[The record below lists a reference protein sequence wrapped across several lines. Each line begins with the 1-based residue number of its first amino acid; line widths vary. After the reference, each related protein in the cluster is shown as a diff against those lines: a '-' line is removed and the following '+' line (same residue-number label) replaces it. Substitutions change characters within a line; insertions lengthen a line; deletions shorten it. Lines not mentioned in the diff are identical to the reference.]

1 MPPDRPEVLLR
12 KAKQDELAL
21 EKLLDDRDIEDD
33 LLGVHAQQ
41 AAEKMLKALLAAR
54 GVDYPKT
61 HNLRVLIELLSAEG
75 IRLPEKLAEIDR
87 LTQFGTTFRYD
98 SISIADGRDR
108 ASWLGWIQAL
118 RAFVEPL
125 IRG

>member
-12 KAKQDELAL
+12 KASQDRLAL
-21 EKLLDDRDIEDD
+21 EKLIDDPEIEDD
-33 LLGVHAQQ
+33 LLGFHAQQ
-41 AAEKMLKALLAAR
+41 AAEKILKALLAAR

-61 HNLRVLIELLSAEG
+61 HNLRVLIELLAAED
-75 IRLPEKLAEIDR
+75 IRLPAKLAEIDR

-98 SISIADGRDR
+98 TTSSIDATER
-108 ASWLGWIQAL
+108 ALWLEWIHAL
-118 RAFVEPL
+118 RSFAEPL

>member
-12 KAKQDELAL
+12 KAKQDELAV

-33 LLGVHAQQ
+33 LIGFHAQQ

-61 HNLRVLIELLSAEG
+61 HNLRVLVELLSAEG
-75 IRLPEKLAEIDR
+75 LQLPEKLAEIDR

-108 ASWLGWIQAL
+108 VIWLGWIQAL

>member
-12 KAKQDELAL
+12 KAKQDELAV

-33 LLGVHAQQ
+33 LLGFHAQQ

-61 HNLRVLIELLSAEG
+61 HNLRVLVELLSAEG

-87 LTQFGTTFRYD
+87 LTQSGTTFRYD

-108 ASWLGWIQAL
+108 VIWLGWIQAL